1 MEAHSELRPYEALIS
16 DPSDPGPRSVFL
28 RVTVVA
34 KDLDDAEEQL
44 EREYGRGRVLS
55 LWNEEDAN
63 KPRSLN

>member
-1 MEAHSELRPYEALIS
+1 MDAHSELRPYEALIS
-16 DPSDPGPRSVFL
+16 DLGPLSACL

-34 KDLDDAEEQL
+34 KDLDDAKEQL
-44 EREYGRGRVLS
+44 EREYGRGRVRS

>member
-16 DPSDPGPRSVFL
+16 DCSDPGPRSACL

-34 KDLDDAEEQL
+34 KNLDDAKEQL

-55 LWNEEDAN
+55 LWNDDDAN
-63 KPRSLN
+63 KPRSPN